1 MANYVDEAHSKD
13 DKILEGLEKSI
24 KAEYN
29 KAYKEV
35 KSDLASVMSKL
46 DLNPNMS
53 PQQRLALMNQK
64 DRLESMLEQYAKVL
78 ADTNAM
84 AVKYINNDMLNVY
97 KTTYGFEAEKFSMSM
112 IDNTAI
118 KKILTKEANP
128 FAKLSIDNVT
138 DKKNVKSKLRSAL
151 TTSIL
156 KGESIPEMARRIR
169 GVMEN
174 SLADSIRIA
183 RTETT
188 RVENSARMDVGE
200 QGKKMGF
207 SMLKEWV
214 ATSDDRTRPAHADA
228 DGQQVPIDEPFIVD
242 GEKLMYPGDISMGA
256 SPSNV
261 INCRCTMIN
270 IIADNGK
277 EVEALEA
284 QKESLEENKK
294 YLKEQMD
301 NKNTIYSNIWNY
313 NVTFDDWEK
322 KSSGSELGMSSIDL
336 KKEYFDGK
344 INELN
349 QLLSSDPDDAWTKNQ
364 LDKFTNLKKDL
375 EEFDKKGKEYF
386 ELKQQYKENQSQLNE
401 INEKIGKL
409 TGKVDD
415 TFSQERKDNAVWFKS
430 SSQKKE
436 ADDLFREQIGGA
448 WRSATDAEK
457 NAIYEYTGSY
467 SKFNEPLRGIEYGT
481 NKYLGVGNVNMDEI
495 GINYGGYAK
504 GQVKREIENMTS
516 FIEKCPTE
524 QDMWVNRGVHYG
536 GMDKFF
542 QIDADKLR
550 YSTPDDL
557 FALLQDKVY
566 TEYGF
571 MSTSSVRGE
580 GFSGDIKLNI
590 FMPKGTPAAYVEPIS
605 MFGRGAG
612 RSWDGIS
619 KQSAFGREFETI
631 IQRGSQFRVTK
642 VERSDGTLYIDM
654 DLIGFDTKPL

>member
-118 KKILTKEANP
+118 KKILTK
-128 FAKLSIDNVT
+128 
-138 DKKNVKSKLRSAL
+138 
-151 TTSIL
+151 
-156 KGESIPEMARRIR
+156 G
-169 GVMEN
+169 
-174 SLADSIRIA
+174 IA